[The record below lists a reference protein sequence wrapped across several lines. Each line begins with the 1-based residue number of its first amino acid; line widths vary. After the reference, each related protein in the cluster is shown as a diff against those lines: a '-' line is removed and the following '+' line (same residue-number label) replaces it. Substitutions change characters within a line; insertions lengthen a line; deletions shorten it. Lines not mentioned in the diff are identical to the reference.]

1 MGGNNIDAINETLGR
16 YYTKRFA
23 EHGASARGVDWHN
36 AESLLLHYDKML
48 AVIPPDEAGQRISLL
63 DIGCGYGGLLDRA
76 KERGLDIDYAG
87 IDLVDEMTAHGR
99 RKHPD
104 AQFVSGDVFTFA
116 PGRDFDYV
124 VANGVL
130 TEKLDVSIGE
140 FGRFARRMIRRMFEL
155 ASRGIAFN
163 MMTTYVNFTAPN
175 LYYQNPGEIISFCAA
190 ELSTKWILDHGYD
203 YYDFTMYLYR

>member
-1 MGGNNIDAINETLGR
+1 
-16 YYTKRFA
+16 
-23 EHGASARGVDWHN
+23 
-36 AESLLLHYDKML
+36 
-48 AVIPPDEAGQRISLL
+48 
-63 DIGCGYGGLLDRA
+63 
-76 KERGLDIDYAG
+76 
-87 IDLVDEMTAHGR
+87 
-99 RKHPD
+99 
-104 AQFVSGDVFTFA
+104 
-116 PGRDFDYV
+116 
-124 VANGVL
+124 VL